1 VVYLKVLGL
10 HIKEQL
16 SNIFFKGDNYI
27 LIEILNH
34 YVQVTVFKA
43 SPEQKKIRVIRN
55 LVQPVPDF
63 AAFPVLHATKNLL
76 QKIRNLKKYKI
87 ILSFD
92 SAFATTVHSSTS
104 LVRSHQKEVID
115 EADLDNLISQA
126 IWRFFDRNRLKV
138 AQKMNIDD
146 VDVILSDVRIRGIKL
161 DGHRIVNPIGF
172 KAKAVEIFFS
182 QTFLTREIM
191 RGIRDLL
198 PKENVVLIVETGTAI
213 SHLLSR
219 ISGHG
224 QFLVANL
231 FPNQTAVYSAAG
243 GRLAHLDN
251 FEWGEENVH
260 HSLYRHLRLDPE
272 IAQSIVSRYSESDTS
287 QNFLRRFENILLKE
301 LQIFANGL
309 ESLADSEVSEVYVN
323 PFFHLPPIVFSDRF
337 QNRFQKSLRLISLST
352 HFVTEKLGY
361 EVQCKASAKVKNLAT
376 FLAAFSEVNFL
387 PQNDKM
393 SHLANRRVRWLVT

>member
-1 VVYLKVLGL
+1 MLYLKVLGFN
-10 HIKEQL
+10 IREQL
-16 SNIFFKGDNYI
+16 SRIFFKGDNYI

-43 SPEQKKIRVIRN
+43 SPEQKKIYILRN

-63 AAFPVLHATKNLL
+63 AAFPVLHVAKNLL
-76 QKIRNLKKYKI
+76 VKIRNLKKYKI

-92 SAFATTVHSSTS
+92 SSFATTIHSSTS
-104 LVRSHQKEVID
+104 LVRPHQKEVID

-161 DGHRIVNPIGF
+161 DGHKIVNPIGF

-182 QTFLTREIM
+182 QTFLAREIM
-191 RGIRDLL
+191 RGVRDLL
-198 PKENVVLIVETGTAI
+198 PKENVVLIVETGTAM
-213 SHLLSR
+213 SHALSR
-219 ISGHG
+219 IAAHN

-231 FPNQTAVYSAAG
+231 FPDRTAVYSAVG
-243 GRLAHLDN
+243 GRLAHLDS
-251 FEWGEENVH
+251 FDWGEEHMH
-260 HSLYRHLRLDPE
+260 HSLYRHLRVDPE
-272 IAQSIVSRYSESDTS
+272 IAREIVASYAGSNTS

-301 LQIFANGL
+301 LQMFAHGL
-309 ESLADSEVSEVYVN
+309 ESLASEEVEEVYVN
-323 PFFHLPPIVFSDRF
+323 SFFHLPPIVFSDRF
-337 QNRFQKSLRLISLST
+337 QNRFQKSLRLVALST
-352 HFVTEKLGY
+352 QLITEKFGY
-361 EVQCKASAKVKNLAT
+361 EVQFKKSAKLKNLTT
-376 FLAAFSEVNFL
+376 FLAAFSEMNFL

>member
-1 VVYLKVLGL
+1 MVYLKVLGFN
-10 HIKEQL
+10 IREQL
-16 SNIFFKGDNYI
+16 SRTFFKGDNYI

-43 SPEQKKIRVIRN
+43 SLERKKILVLRN
-55 LVQPVPDF
+55 FIQPVPDF

-76 QKIRNLKKYKI
+76 GNIRNLKKYKI

-92 SAFATTVHSSTS
+92 SGFATTIHSSTS

-161 DGHRIVNPIGF
+161 DGHKIVNPIGF
-172 KAKAVEIFFS
+172 KAKSVEIFFS
-182 QTFLTREIM
+182 QTFLTREVM

-198 PKENVVLIVETGTAI
+198 PKENVVLIAETGTAM
-213 SHLLSR
+213 SHVLSR
-219 ISGHG
+219 ISESDR
-224 QFLVANL
+224 FLVANL
-231 FPNQTAVYSAAG
+231 FPNQTSVYSAVG
-243 GRLAHLDN
+243 GRLAHLDS
-251 FEWGEENVH
+251 FEWGEDNMH
-260 HSLYRHLRLDPE
+260 HSLFRHLRVDPE
-272 IAQSIVSRYSESDTS
+272 VAQAIVSHYSESNTS
-287 QNFLRRFENILLKE
+287 QNFLRRFENILLRE

-309 ESLADSEVSEVYVN
+309 ESLADKEVSEVYVN
-323 PFFHLPPIVFSDRF
+323 SFFRVPPIVFSDRF
-337 QNRFQKSLRLISLST
+337 QNRFQKSLRLVSLST
-352 HFVTEKLGY
+352 QLITEKLGY
-361 EVQCKASAKVKNLAT
+361 EVQFKKSVKIKNLVT
-376 FLAAFSEVNFL
+376 FLAVFSEINFL